1 MLSQSRITRD
11 PAFKLHNDNMKVDG
25 WFSQHHLL
33 LIMIFLLILTGLII
47 GLYVKVF
54 THKDNK
60 HLLYLGS
67 NNQHSALSTSSS
79 FVNLATY
86 FSGYHTKENP
96 YTGVFT
102 LQMTNSSGIDLRVVD
117 SAGTPI
123 SDANGPVL
131 STVKGGISSI
141 SFSSTGGDVILQYK
155 NSASDN
161 YLLRLEV
168 EPS

>member
-1 MLSQSRITRD
+1 MSYRK
-11 PAFKLHNDNMKVDG
+11 PAFKLHNDNMSVDG
-25 WFSQHHLL
+25 WLNKHHLI
-33 LIMIFLLILTGLII
+33 LIMIFLLVLTGLII

-54 THKDNK
+54 TQKTNK

-67 NNQHSALSTSSS
+67 NNGHSALSTSSE

-86 FSGYHTKENP
+86 FSGYHSKDNP
-96 YTGVFT
+96 YNGVFT

-117 SAGTPI
+117 SGGTPI
-123 SDANGPVL
+123 SDSNGPVL
-131 STVKGGISSI
+131 STQKGGISSI
-141 SFSSTGGDVILQYK
+141 TFSSEGGDVILQYK